1 MGTGQPAPGL
11 TATLRRVSA
20 PPLLEA
26 TDLTVRFGGVVAVDH
41 LALAVAPRSLVG
53 LIGPNGAGK
62 TTTIDA
68 LTGFVPHQGRIT
80 LGSRNLDG
88 RDAHERARLGLVRT
102 WQSLAL
108 FDDLTV
114 RENCLVAAVPPG
126 WLAMA
131 RDLVAPGRA
140 GEASAADDA
149 LELLGLGPI
158 ANRRPTELS
167 LGERKLVAVARALA
181 QRPRVLLLDEPAA
194 GLDTTESMVLGERLR
209 ALLDLDLAILLVDH
223 DMGLVLSV
231 CDRVVVLDFGQVL
244 AEGPPAAIRSDPRV
258 VEAYL
263 GASA

>member
-1 MGTGQPAPGL
+1 M
-11 TATLRRVSA
+11 

-26 TDLTVRFGGVVAVDH
+26 TDLTVRFGGVVAVDRLSLTVEH
-41 LALAVAPRSLVG
+41 RSLVG

-68 LTGFVPHQGRIT
+68 LTGFVPHQGRIR
-80 LGSRNLDG
+80 LDALSLDG
-88 RDAHERARLGLVRT
+88 RAAHERARRGLVRT
-102 WQSLAL
+102 WQSLEL

-126 WLAMA
+126 LTAVA
-131 RDLVAPGRA
+131 RDVVVPGRA
-140 GEASAADDA
+140 SEAAAADEA
-149 LELLGLGPI
+149 LEQLAIGHLTH
-158 ANRRPTELS
+158 RRPSELS

-194 GLDTTESMVLGERLR
+194 GLDVTESAALGERLR

-231 CDRVVVLDFGQVL
+231 CDRVIVLDFGRTL
-244 AEGPPAAIRSDPRV
+244 AEGTPTEIRANSRV

-263 GASA
+263 GASAGAPT